1 MSSLEDQKFEGWVI
15 LVYLDAYPLFSI
27 PMTPTLIVLTGAA
40 SGIGKQLLATFLE
53 RQIPLI
59 LVDLDASKLET
70 LAQGSSSIAWVDG
83 DVAQEA
89 TWMRVVDTAKKMGL
103 PISHLIN
110 CAGVIRPGF
119 VDAYALEDIDFH
131 LNCNAKGSILG
142 TTLVGRVMKEQGF
155 GHILNISSLAGLAP
169 VSGLSLY
176 AASKFAVRGFSL
188 SVAAELKRY
197 GVLVTVIC
205 PDLVNTPMLD
215 LQLGYPEEAK
225 LTFSGPKNVLEPKE
239 VVQVILGVMERPR
252 VLVCIPESR
261 GLLAKIAGTWPWIG
275 ELFRKSLEKKGEKA
289 IQTRSKA
296 V

>member
-1 MSSLEDQKFEGWVI
+1 M
-15 LVYLDAYPLFSI
+15 
-27 PMTPTLIVLTGAA
+27 
-40 SGIGKQLLATFLE
+40 
-53 RQIPLI
+53 I
-59 LVDLDASKLET
+59 LVDLDAGKLET
-70 LAQGSSSIAWVDG
+70 LSQESKIVTWVDG
-83 DVAQEA
+83 DVAQES
-89 TWMRVVDTAKKMGL
+89 TWLLVVEKAKEMGL

-119 VDAYALEDIDFH
+119 LEGYALEDIDYH
-131 LNCNAKGSILG
+131 LNCNAKGTILG
-142 TTLVGRVMKEQGF
+142 TTLIGREMKNQGF
-155 GHILNISSLAGLAP
+155 GHILNISSLAGLVP

-188 SVAAELKRY
+188 SVAAELKKY
-197 GVLVTVIC
+197 GVWVSVIC

-225 LTFSGPKNVLEPKE
+225 LTFSGPKRVLEAE
-239 VVQVILGVMERPR
+239 DVVRAILGVMERPR

-289 IQTRSKA
+289 IRSRKN
-296 V
+296 

>member
-1 MSSLEDQKFEGWVI
+1 
-15 LVYLDAYPLFSI
+15 
-27 PMTPTLIVLTGAA
+27 
-40 SGIGKQLLATFLE
+40 LE
-53 RQIPLI
+53 RKIPLI
-59 LVDLDASKLET
+59 LVDLDAEKLVN
-70 LAQGSSSIAWVDG
+70 LAQGSVSVLGVDG

-89 TWMRVVDTAKKMGL
+89 TWFRVVETATKFGL

-119 VDAYALEDIDFH
+119 VGDYALGDIDFH

-142 TTLVGRVMKEQGF
+142 TTVVGRVMKEQGF

-188 SVAAELKRY
+188 SVAAELKKY
-197 GVLVTVIC
+197 GVWVTVIC

-215 LQLGYPEEAK
+215 LQLGYPEETK
-225 LTFSGPKNVLEPKE
+225 LTFSGPKQVLEAE
-239 VVQVILGVMERPR
+239 DVVRAILRVMESPR
-252 VLVCIPESR
+252 ALVCIPESR

-289 IQTRSKA
+289 IRIRKN
-296 V
+296 

>member
-1 MSSLEDQKFEGWVI
+1 MI
-15 LVYLDAYPLFSI
+15 
-27 PMTPTLIVLTGAA
+27 PTLIVLTGAA
-40 SGIGKQLLATFLE
+40 SGIGKQLLVTFFD

-59 LVDLDASKLET
+59 LADLDAGKVEE
-70 LAQGSSSIAWVDG
+70 LADGKQSVAWVAG

-89 TWMRVVDTAKKMGL
+89 TWLRVLATAKNMGL

-119 VDAYALEDIDFH
+119 LEGYGLADIDYH
-131 LNCNAKGSILG
+131 LNCNAKGTILG
-142 TTLVGRVMKEQGF
+142 TTLIGREMKNQGF

-188 SVAAELKRY
+188 SVAAELKKY
-197 GVLVTVIC
+197 GVWVTVIC

-225 LTFSGPKNVLEPKE
+225 LTFSGPKQVLEAEE

-289 IQTRSKA
+289 IRSRKND
-296 V
+296 

>member
-1 MSSLEDQKFEGWVI
+1 MN
-15 LVYLDAYPLFSI
+15 
-27 PMTPTLIVLTGAA
+27 PTLIVLTGAA
-40 SGIGKQLLATFLE
+40 SGIGYQLLVTFSA
-53 RQIPLI
+53 RQVPLI
-59 LVDLDASKLET
+59 LVDLDAGKLEN
-70 LAQGSSSIAWVDG
+70 LAQGSKSVDWVDG
-83 DVAQEA
+83 DVAQES
-89 TWMRVVDTAKKMGL
+89 TWMRVLEAAKKMGL

-119 VDAYALEDIDFH
+119 LEGYGLEDIDYH
-131 LNCNAKGSILG
+131 LNCNAKGTILG
-142 TTLVGRVMKEQGF
+142 TTLIGRAMKNQGF

-188 SVAAELKRY
+188 SVAAELKKY
-197 GVLVTVIC
+197 GVWVSVIC

-225 LTFSGPKNVLEPKE
+225 LTFSGPKQVLEAE
-239 VVQVILGVMERPR
+239 DVVQSILSVMERPR
-252 VLVCIPESR
+252 ALVCIPESR

-289 IQTRSKA
+289 IRSRFKA
-296 V
+296 GS

>member
-1 MSSLEDQKFEGWVI
+1 MAKFVGQIFLSLFRG
-15 LVYLDAYPLFSI
+15 YPRYPL
-27 PMTPTLIVLTGAA
+27 PMNPSLIVLTGAS
-40 SGIGKQLLATFLE
+40 SGIGKQLFSTFLT
-53 RQIPLI
+53 RQVPLI
-59 LVDLDASKLET
+59 LVDLDVKKLEGV
-70 LAQGSSSIAWVDG
+70 AQGNKSVACVDG

-89 TWMRVVDTAKKMGL
+89 TWIRVLDAAKKMGL

-110 CAGVIRPGF
+110 CVGVIRPGF
-119 VDAYALEDIDFH
+119 LEGYALADIDYH
-131 LNCNAKGSILG
+131 LNCNAKGTILG
-142 TTLVGRVMKEQGF
+142 TTLIGRAMKNQGF

-188 SVAAELKRY
+188 SVAAELKKY
-197 GVLVTVIC
+197 GVWVTVIC

-225 LTFSGPKNVLEPKE
+225 LTFSGPKRVLEAEE
-239 VVQVILGVMERPR
+239 VVLVILGVMERPR
-252 VLVCIPESR
+252 ALVCIPESR

-289 IQTRSKA
+289 IRSRKND
-296 V
+296 

>member
-1 MSSLEDQKFEGWVI
+1 MAKFVGQIFLSLFRG
-15 LVYLDAYPLFSI
+15 YPRYPL
-27 PMTPTLIVLTGAA
+27 PMNTSLIVLTGAS
-40 SGIGKQLLATFLE
+40 SGIGKQLFSTFLT
-53 RQIPLI
+53 RQVPLI
-59 LVDLDASKLET
+59 LVDLDVKKLEGV
-70 LAQGSSSIAWVDG
+70 AQGNKSVACVDG

-89 TWMRVVDTAKKMGL
+89 TWIRVLDAAKKMGL

-119 VDAYALEDIDFH
+119 LEGYALADIDYH
-131 LNCNAKGSILG
+131 LNCNAKGTILG
-142 TTLVGRVMKEQGF
+142 TTLIGRAMKNQGF

-188 SVAAELKRY
+188 SVAAELKKY
-197 GVLVTVIC
+197 GVWVTVIC

-225 LTFSGPKNVLEPKE
+225 LTFSGPKRVLEAEE
-239 VVQVILGVMERPR
+239 VVLVILGVMERPR
-252 VLVCIPESR
+252 ALVCIPESR

-289 IQTRSKA
+289 IRSRKND
-296 V
+296 

>member
-1 MSSLEDQKFEGWVI
+1 MD
-15 LVYLDAYPLFSI
+15 PN
-27 PMTPTLIVLTGAA
+27 LIVLTGAA
-40 SGIGKQLLATFLE
+40 SGIGKQLLANFSA
-53 RQIPLI
+53 QQVPMI
-59 LVDLDASKLET
+59 LVDLDAGKLET
-70 LAQGSSSIAWVDG
+70 LAQGSKFVGWVDG
-83 DVAQEA
+83 DVAQES
-89 TWMRVVDTAKKMGL
+89 TWLRVVEKAQEMGL

-119 VDAYALEDIDFH
+119 LEGYGLEDIDYH
-131 LNCNAKGSILG
+131 LNCNAKGTILG
-142 TTLVGRVMKEQGF
+142 TTLIGRAMKNQGF

-188 SVAAELKRY
+188 SVAAELKKY
-197 GVLVTVIC
+197 GVWVTVIC

-225 LTFSGPKNVLEPKE
+225 LTFSGPKQVLEAEE
-239 VVQVILGVMERPR
+239 VVRVILGVMERPR

-275 ELFRKSLEKKGEKA
+275 ELFRKSLEKKGEQA
-289 IQTRSKA
+289 IRRWKK
-296 V
+296 

>member
-1 MSSLEDQKFEGWVI
+1 LSSLKDQKFEGWVI
-15 LVYLDAYPLFSI
+15 LVYLDAYPLFST
-27 PMTPTLIVLTGAA
+27 PMNPTLIVLTGAA
-40 SGIGKQLLATFLE
+40 SGIGKQLLATFLN

-83 DVAQEA
+83 DVAQES
-89 TWMRVVDTAKKMGL
+89 TWFRVVETAKKLGL

-110 CAGVIRPGF
+110 SAGVIRPGF
-119 VDAYALEDIDFH
+119 LEGYGLEDIDYH
-131 LNCNAKGSILG
+131 LNCNAKGTILG
-142 TTLVGRVMKEQGF
+142 TTLIGRELKNQGF

-188 SVAAELKRY
+188 SVAAELKKY
-197 GVLVTVIC
+197 GVWVTVIC

-215 LQLGYPEEAK
+215 LQLGYPEETK
-225 LTFSGPKNVLEPKE
+225 LTFSGPKQVLEAE
-239 VVQVILGVMERPR
+239 DVVRAILRVMESPR
-252 VLVCIPESR
+252 ALVCIPESR

-289 IQTRSKA
+289 IRIRKN
-296 V
+296 

>member
-1 MSSLEDQKFEGWVI
+1 MN
-15 LVYLDAYPLFSI
+15 
-27 PMTPTLIVLTGAA
+27 PTLIVLTGAA
-40 SGIGKQLLATFLE
+40 SGIGKQLVHTFLE
-53 RQIPLI
+53 RKIPLI
-59 LVDLDASKLET
+59 LVDLDAEKLEN
-70 LAQGSSSIAWVDG
+70 LAQGSAAVLGVDG

-89 TWMRVVDTAKKMGL
+89 TWFRVVETAKKLGL

-119 VDAYALEDIDFH
+119 VDSFSLEDIDYH
-131 LNCNAKGSILG
+131 MDCNAKGSILG
-142 TTLVGRVMKEQGF
+142 TTVVGRVMKDQGF

-176 AASKFAVRGFSL
+176 SASKFAVRFSL

-197 GVLVTVIC
+197 GVLVSVIC

-225 LTFSGPKNVLEPKE
+225 LTFSGPKKVLEPNE

-275 ELFRKSLEKKGEKA
+275 ELFRKSLEKGEKA
-289 IQTRSKA
+289 IQNWFK
-296 V
+296 

>member
-1 MSSLEDQKFEGWVI
+1 MN
-15 LVYLDAYPLFSI
+15 
-27 PMTPTLIVLTGAA
+27 PTLIVLTGAA
-40 SGIGKQLLATFLE
+40 SGIGKQLLYTFLE
-53 RQIPLI
+53 RKVPLI
-59 LVDLDASKLET
+59 LVDLDACNLEN
-70 LAQGSSSIAWVDG
+70 LVQGQESVFWVDG
-83 DVAQEA
+83 DVALQR
-89 TWMRVVDTAKKMGL
+89 TWERVLDTAENSGF

-119 VDAYALEDIDFH
+119 VDCYALEDIDFH

-142 TTLVGRVMKEQGF
+142 TTVVGRAMKKQGF

-176 AASKFAVRGFSL
+176 VASKFAVRGFSL

-197 GVLVTVIC
+197 GVSVSVIC

-225 LTFSGPKNVLEPKE
+225 LTFSGPKRVLEPKE
-239 VVQVILGVMERPR
+239 VVQIILQIMERPR
-252 VLVCIPESR
+252 MLVCIPESR
-261 GLLAKIAGTWPWIG
+261 GLLAKIVGAWPWIG

-289 IQTRSKA
+289 IQSWFK
-296 V
+296 